1 MAEFKESEIKK
12 SLDKQIETLEDQKDK
27 NSKYYDTVVKLLED
41 MSGKNKV
48 QSDSNRGI
56 WGELLSTEAGQNA
69 LANIDSDKLQELLD
83 SGFLVQKDGKYSL
96 GETATIPSTMSVA
109 DVVALV
115 DKTIAETSVNN
126 SSVGY
131 DQTSLNVQA
140 AANERN
146 SAIKSSV
153 FNNSNVSQ
161 ISISQVDVKYAGES
175 VDSFATA
182 LLGAVGN
189 KVITLTNQKIS
200 NAT

>member
-1 MAEFKESEIKK
+1 
-12 SLDKQIETLEDQKDK
+12 
-27 NSKYYDTVVKLLED
+27 

-48 QSDSNRGI
+48 QSNSNRDI
-56 WGELLSTEAGQNA
+56 WDELLSTEAGQNA

-96 GETATIPSTMSVA
+96 GETAAIPSMMSVA

>member
-1 MAEFKESEIKK
+1 
-12 SLDKQIETLEDQKDK
+12 
-27 NSKYYDTVVKLLED
+27 
-41 MSGKNKV
+41 
-48 QSDSNRGI
+48 
-56 WGELLSTEAGQNA
+56 
-69 LANIDSDKLQELLD
+69 
-83 SGFLVQKDGKYSL
+83 
-96 GETATIPSTMSVA
+96 MSVA

-140 AANERN
+140 AANERS
-146 SAIKSSV
+146 SAIKNSV

-175 VDSFATA
+175 VDNFAAA
-182 LLGAVGN
+182 LMGAVGN
-189 KVITLTNQKIS
+189 RVTTLTNQKVS

>member
-1 MAEFKESEIKK
+1 M
-12 SLDKQIETLEDQKDK
+12 EDQKDK
-27 NSKYYDTVVKLLED
+27 DSKYYDTVIKLLEN

-48 QSDSNRGI
+48 QAESNFAI
-56 WGELLSTEAGQNA
+56 WDQLLATDAGQSA
-69 LANIDSDKLQELLD
+69 VAKIDPKILSGLLD
-83 SGFLVQKDGKYSL
+83 SGFLVKNNGRFEIGGSSKL
-96 GETATIPSTMSVA
+96 PVMSAA
-109 DVVALV
+109 DV
-115 DKTIAETSVNN
+115 IAFVGKAIGAVNETHTSAE
-126 SSVGY
+126 Y

-140 AANERN
+140 AANERS
-146 SAIKSSV
+146 SAIKNSV

-189 KVITLTNQKIS
+189 KVITLTNQKLS